1 MILKAHNLTVVS
13 YFFVC
18 YNQRRKNGSQLRVIN
33 RGQNMKIGYARVSTF
48 EQKLESQIEVL
59 KEAGAEEVFQE
70 KFTGT
75 TVERPQFNLV
85 LKKLANGDTLIVTK
99 LDRLARNTREVLEIV
114 QSLFNRGI
122 KVHILNIGLIDYTP
136 TGQLIFTIFS
146 AFAQFERDLIVTR
159 TQEGKNFAKI
169 HDPNFKEGRPQK
181 FTEEQI
187 QFAYELKQQGMTY
200 KMIERK
206 TGISIATQKRRFMK
220 IAKK

>member
-1 MILKAHNLTVVS
+1 MYVIIKGERTAHNLGLLVEV
-13 YFFVC
+13 
-18 YNQRRKNGSQLRVIN
+18 K
-33 RGQNMKIGYARVSTF
+33 NMKIGYARVSTF

-85 LKKLANGDTLIVTK
+85 LKKLENGDTLIVTK

-122 KVHILNIGLIDYTP
+122 KVHILNIGLIDNTP

-159 TQEGKNFAKI
+159 TQEEKNFAKI

-187 QFAYELKQQGMTY
+187 QFAHELKQQGMTY
-200 KMIERK
+200 K
-206 TGISIATQKRRFMK
+206 TVSYPHLTLPTH
-220 IAKK
+220 

>member
-1 MILKAHNLTVVS
+1 
-13 YFFVC
+13 
-18 YNQRRKNGSQLRVIN
+18 
-33 RGQNMKIGYARVSTF
+33 MKIGYARVSTF

-85 LKKLANGDTLIVTK
+85 LKKLTNGDTLIVTK
-99 LDRLARNTREVLEIV
+99 LDRLARNTKEVLEIV

-122 KVHILNIGLIDYTP
+122 KVYILNIGLIDNTP

-220 IAKK
+220 IAKNKSIDKDY

>member
-1 MILKAHNLTVVS
+1 MYVIIKGERTAHNLGLLVEV
-13 YFFVC
+13 
-18 YNQRRKNGSQLRVIN
+18 K
-33 RGQNMKIGYARVSTF
+33 NMKIGYARVSTF

-85 LKKLANGDTLIVTK
+85 LKKLENGDTLIVTK

-122 KVHILNIGLIDYTP
+122 KVHILNIGLIDNTP

-187 QFAYELKQQGMTY
+187 QFAHELKQQGMTY

-206 TGISIATQKRRFMK
+206 TGISIATQKEGLVQ
-220 IAKK
+220 

>member
-1 MILKAHNLTVVS
+1 MFIYISAFKLWYK
-13 YFFVC
+13 
-18 YNQRRKNGSQLRVIN
+18 RKTSSQLRVIN
-33 RGQNMKIGYARVSTF
+33 RGHNMKIGYARVSTF

-122 KVHILNIGLIDYTP
+122 KVHILNIGLIDNTP

-181 FTEEQI
+181 FTKEQI
-187 QFAYELKQQGMTY
+187 QFAYELKQQGMTN

-206 TGISIATQKRRFMK
+206 TGISIATQKRRFSLLNK
-220 IAKK
+220 GIL

>member
-1 MILKAHNLTVVS
+1 M
-13 YFFVC
+13 
-18 YNQRRKNGSQLRVIN
+18 
-33 RGQNMKIGYARVSTF
+33 
-48 EQKLESQIEVL
+48 
-59 KEAGAEEVFQE
+59 
-70 KFTGT
+70 
-75 TVERPQFNLV
+75 

-122 KVHILNIGLIDYTP
+122 KVHILNIGLIDNTP

-181 FTEEQI
+181 FTGEQI

-206 TGISIATQKRRFMK
+206 TGISIATQNRRFIK
-220 IAKK
+220 AKNQAIDKDY

>member
-1 MILKAHNLTVVS
+1 
-13 YFFVC
+13 
-18 YNQRRKNGSQLRVIN
+18 
-33 RGQNMKIGYARVSTF
+33 MKIGYARVSTF

-75 TVERPQFNLV
+75 NVERPQFNLV
-85 LKKLANGDTLIVTK
+85 FKKLKDGDTLIVTK

-122 KVHILNIGLIDYTP
+122 KVHILNIGLIDNTP

-159 TQEGKNFAKI
+159 TQEGKHFAKL
-169 HDPNFKEGRPQK
+169 HDPSFREGRPQK

-206 TGISIATQKRRFMK
+206 TGISIATQNVAYNQPTQPGVYFGPELQGTVFRGSQIPKN
-220 IAKK
+220 

>member
-1 MILKAHNLTVVS
+1 MFIYISAFKLWYK
-13 YFFVC
+13 
-18 YNQRRKNGSQLRVIN
+18 RKTSSQLRVIN
-33 RGQNMKIGYARVSTF
+33 RGHNMKIGYARVSTF

-85 LKKLANGDTLIVTK
+85 LKKLEDGDTLIVTK

-122 KVHILNIGLIDYTP
+122 KVHILNIGLIDNTP

-159 TQEGKNFAKI
+159 TQEGKHFAKL
-169 HDPNFKEGRPQK
+169 HDPSFREGRPQK

-206 TGISIATQKRRFMK
+206 TGISIATQKRMFSLVNK
-220 IAKK
+220 GIL

>member
-1 MILKAHNLTVVS
+1 
-13 YFFVC
+13 
-18 YNQRRKNGSQLRVIN
+18 
-33 RGQNMKIGYARVSTF
+33 MKIGYARVSTF

-59 KEAGAEEVFQE
+59 KEAGAEEVFQV

-75 TVERPQFNLV
+75 TVECPQFNLV

-122 KVHILNIGLIDYTP
+122 KVHLLNIGLIDNTP

-159 TQEGKNFAKI
+159 NQEGKNFAKI

-181 FTEEQI
+181 FTEEKI

-220 IAKK
+220 IAKNKSIDKEY

>member
-1 MILKAHNLTVVS
+1 
-13 YFFVC
+13 
-18 YNQRRKNGSQLRVIN
+18 
-33 RGQNMKIGYARVSTF
+33 MKIGYARVSTF
-48 EQKLESQIEVL
+48 EQKLESQIDLL

-75 TVERPQFNLV
+75 TVERPEFN
-85 LKKLANGDTLIVTK
+85 KAIQKLTNGDTLIVTK

-122 KVHILNIGLIDYTP
+122 TVHILNIGLIDNTP

-146 AFAQFERDLIVTR
+146 AFAQFERDLIVNR
-159 TQEGKNFAKI
+159 TQEGKSYAKI

-187 QFAYELKQQGMTY
+187 QFAYELKKEGMTY

-206 TGISIATQKRRFMK
+206 TGISIATQKRRFIK
-220 IAKK
+220 LSQKNSRKEDI

>member
-1 MILKAHNLTVVS
+1 
-13 YFFVC
+13 
-18 YNQRRKNGSQLRVIN
+18 
-33 RGQNMKIGYARVSTF
+33 MKIGYARVSTF

-85 LKKLANGDTLIVTK
+85 FKKLKDGDTLIVTK

-122 KVHILNIGLIDYTP
+122 KVHILNIGLIDNTP

-220 IAKK
+220 IAKNKSIDKDY

>member
-1 MILKAHNLTVVS
+1 MFIYISAFKLWYK
-13 YFFVC
+13 
-18 YNQRRKNGSQLRVIN
+18 RKTSSQLRVIN
-33 RGQNMKIGYARVSTF
+33 RGHNMKIGYARVSTF

-75 TVERPQFNLV
+75 NVERPQFNLV
-85 LKKLANGDTLIVTK
+85 FKKLKDGDTLIVTK

-122 KVHILNIGLIDYTP
+122 KVHILNIGLIDNTP

-159 TQEGKNFAKI
+159 TQEGKHFAKL
-169 HDPNFKEGRPQK
+169 HDPSFREGRPQK

-206 TGISIATQKRRFMK
+206 TGISIATQKRRFIK
-220 IAKK
+220 AKNQAIDKDY

>member
-1 MILKAHNLTVVS
+1 MFIYISAFKLWYK
-13 YFFVC
+13 
-18 YNQRRKNGSQLRVIN
+18 RKTSSQLRVIN
-33 RGQNMKIGYARVSTF
+33 RGHNMKIGYARVSTF

-85 LKKLANGDTLIVTK
+85 LKKLEDGDTLIVTK

-114 QSLFNRGI
+114 QSLYRGI
-122 KVHILNIGLIDYTP
+122 KVHILNIGLIDNTP

-181 FTEEQI
+181 FTKEQI
-187 QFAYELKQQGMTY
+187 QFAYELKQQGMTN

-206 TGISIATQKRRFMK
+206 TGISIATQKRRFSLLNK
-220 IAKK
+220 GIL

>member
-1 MILKAHNLTVVS
+1 
-13 YFFVC
+13 
-18 YNQRRKNGSQLRVIN
+18 
-33 RGQNMKIGYARVSTF
+33 MKIGYARVSTF

-85 LKKLANGDTLIVTK
+85 FKKLKDGDTLIVTK

-122 KVHILNIGLIDYTP
+122 KVHILNIGLIDNTP

-159 TQEGKNFAKI
+159 TQEGKNFAKL
-169 HDPNFKEGRPQK
+169 HDPSFRKGRPQK

-206 TGISIATQKRRFMK
+206 LVSVLRLKNEDL
-220 IAKK
+220 

>member
-1 MILKAHNLTVVS
+1 
-13 YFFVC
+13 
-18 YNQRRKNGSQLRVIN
+18 
-33 RGQNMKIGYARVSTF
+33 MKIGYARVSAF

-59 KEAGAEEVFQE
+59 EEAGAEEIFQE

-75 TVERPQFNLV
+75 TIERPQFNQV
-85 LKKLANGDTLIVTK
+85 IQKLESGDALIVTK

-114 QSLFNRGI
+114 QSLFNEGI
-122 KVHILNIGLIDYTP
+122 KVHILNIGLIDNTP

-159 TQEGKNFAKI
+159 TQEGKNFAKL
-169 HDPNFKEGRPQK
+169 HDPSFREGRPQK
-181 FTEEQI
+181 FSEEQI

-206 TGISIATQKRRFMK
+206 TGISIATQKRRFIK
-220 IAKK
+220 LSISKDRSIDKK

>member
-1 MILKAHNLTVVS
+1 MLIYISAFKLWYK
-13 YFFVC
+13 
-18 YNQRRKNGSQLRVIN
+18 RKTSSQLRVIN
-33 RGQNMKIGYARVSTF
+33 RGHNMKIGYARVSTF

-85 LKKLANGDTLIVTK
+85 LKKLEDGDTLIVTK

-122 KVHILNIGLIDYTP
+122 KVHILNIGLIDNTP

-181 FTEEQI
+181 FTKEQI
-187 QFAYELKQQGMTY
+187 QFAYELKQQGMTN

-206 TGISIATQKRRFMK
+206 TGISIATQKRRFSLLNK
-220 IAKK
+220 GIL

>member
-1 MILKAHNLTVVS
+1 
-13 YFFVC
+13 
-18 YNQRRKNGSQLRVIN
+18 
-33 RGQNMKIGYARVSTF
+33 MKIGYARVSTF
-48 EQKLESQIEVL
+48 EQKLESQISVL

-75 TVERPQFNLV
+75 TVERPEFNKV
-85 LKKLANGDTLIVTK
+85 VQKLTNGDTLIVTK

-114 QSLFNRGI
+114 QTLFNRVI
-122 KVHILNIGLIDYTP
+122 KVHILNIGMIDNTS

-146 AFAQFERDLIVTR
+146 AFAQFERDLIVNR
-159 TQEGKNFAKI
+159 TQEGKSYAKI

-187 QFAYELKQQGMTY
+187 QFAYELKKEGMTY

-206 TGISIATQKRRFMK
+206 TGISIATQKRRFNRFR
-220 IAKK
+220 